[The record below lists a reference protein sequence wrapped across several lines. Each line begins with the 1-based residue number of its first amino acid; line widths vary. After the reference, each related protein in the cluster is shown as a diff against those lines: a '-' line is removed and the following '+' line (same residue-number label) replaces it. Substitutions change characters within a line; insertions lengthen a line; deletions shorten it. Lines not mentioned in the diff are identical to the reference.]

1 MSDKIKFQKGNRDFH
16 KAVIERVD
24 DYFKSTGKNKGANGF
39 MYFKT
44 FFYITFWL
52 GSYFGLLFG
61 EFNLLTNN
69 LLWIINGLSSVFMA
83 VNCGHDAIHGSF
95 SSKKW
100 VNKFFGGTF
109 NITGAN
115 SYIWGKIHNVVH
127 HTFTNIAGHDED
139 IESIPI
145 ARLAPSQTWRPIQ
158 KYQHIW
164 LFFLYPLG
172 TLSWVLKKDY
182 VKFFQKKIGSYDNSH
197 HPRIEYFRLF
207 FFKFLYYFL
216 FIALPIIMIDMPWY
230 SVVGGFVL
238 SHLFGGFAIVIIFML
253 AHVVEEAHFP
263 MPDKEGNMEESWAVL
278 QMRTTVNFGR
288 KSALTSFITGGLN
301 FQVEHHL
308 FPKICHVH
316 YPEVSKIV
324 KTTALEYDVPYN
336 ELPSFF
342 AAFKSHVRFLKK
354 LGNNYM
360 AQTTTDLESKNVAI
374 KPSTI

>member
-16 KAVIERVD
+16 KAVVERVD
-24 DYFKSTGKNKGANGF
+24 DYFKSTGKSKGANGF

-44 FFYITFWL
+44 YFYITFWL
-52 GSYFGLLFG
+52 GSYLGLLFG
-61 EFNLLTNN
+61 EFSLLTNN
-69 LLWIINGLSSVFMA
+69 LLWIVYGLSSVFMA

-100 VNKFFGGTF
+100 VNNFYGNTF
-109 NITGAN
+109 NIIGAN
-115 SYIWGKIHNVVH
+115 SYIWAKIHNVVH

-139 IESIPI
+139 IESVPI
-145 ARLAPSQTWRPIQ
+145 ARLAPSQEWKPIQ

-172 TLSWVLKKDY
+172 TLSWVFKKDY
-182 VKFFQKKIGSYDNSH
+182 IKFFQKKIGTLDNSS
-197 HPRIEYFRLF
+197 HPRKEYFRLF

-230 SVVGGFVL
+230 TVVGGFIL
-238 SHLFGGFAIVIIFML
+238 GHLFGGFAIVIIFML

-263 MPDKEGNMEESWAVL
+263 MPDNEGNIEDTWAVS
-278 QMRTTVNFGR
+278 QMRTTVDFGR
-288 KSALTSFITGGLN
+288 KSALTSFIAGGLN

-308 FPKICHVH
+308 FPKICHIH
-316 YPEVSKIV
+316 YPEVSDIV
-324 KTTALEYDVPYN
+324 KKTAEDYGVPYN
-336 ELPSFF
+336 ELPSFY

-354 LGNNYM
+354 LGNN
-360 AQTTTDLESKNVAI
+360 QIPQSIEITPKKEDLKA
-374 KPSTI
+374 KAA